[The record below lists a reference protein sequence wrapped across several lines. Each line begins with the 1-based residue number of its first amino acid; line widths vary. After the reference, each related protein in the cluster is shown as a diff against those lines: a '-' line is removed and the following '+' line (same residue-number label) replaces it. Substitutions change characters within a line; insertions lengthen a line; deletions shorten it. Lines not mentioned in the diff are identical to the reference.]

1 MSGVND
7 LYIHNVEHGQMIAQ
21 GIMAAAIGV
30 AVSDNTT
37 STVLAAGETYTG
49 TGVNVS
55 SYSSVVVAVLTD
67 MDGTLYME
75 FSPDGTN
82 WDSSL
87 SYSVAAGSN
96 DVHRLTVTR
105 SYFRARFT
113 NTSAASQTYFRL
125 QTIVGF
131 QPALTSALNSV
142 LQNDA
147 DAMVV
152 RTTDFNLLVAQSL
165 YQGTQNT
172 IKDGINNDIDTASVP
187 EDIWQ
192 AGGTYTGFPTG
203 TVEAGEI
210 VVAGADTGTV
220 YYSYLASSTSTD
232 YVFGSK
238 AISGAGTYA
247 LGHNIWRCNFAYFV
261 ASSATAFNVG
271 LISIRITVT
280 KANVFCTIA
289 IGYSQSYCS
298 AYTVP
303 YNSAVYID
311 RIQGSIRGSTSASL
325 DGFFWYRPINES
337 PRLRFPFVL
346 QFGSLYFDDVDY
358 LIRIPS
364 QTDIIPR
371 INACSANNIEAS
383 ISYRLLKIK

>member
-1 MSGVND
+1 MT
-7 LYIHNVEHGQMIAQ
+7 Q
-21 GIMAAAIGV
+21 GYASN
-30 AVSDNTT
+30 SDGK
-37 STVLAAGETYTG
+37 VLDGNSSSATLNAGATYTG
-49 TGVNVS
+49 TAVS
-55 SYSSVVVAVLTD
+55 VEKYGSVVIAVKTD
-67 MDGTLYME
+67 QNGTLYAD
-75 FSPDGTN
+75 FSSDGTN

-87 SYSVAAGSN
+87 PYAVVADSN

-105 SYFRARFT
+105 KYFRVRFT
-113 NTSAASQTYFRL
+113 NTSASNQTYFRL
-125 QTIVGF
+125 QCMAGV
-131 QPALTSALNSV
+131 QPPLTSPLNSV

-147 DAMVV
+147 DAVVV
-152 RTTDFNLLVAQSL
+152 RNTDFNLLVAQSL
-165 YQGTQNT
+165 YQDTQNT
-172 IKDGINNDIDTASVP
+172 IKDGLNADIDTGSVP

-203 TVEAGEI
+203 AVEAGEI

-238 AISGAGTYA
+238 AIAGAGTYA

-261 ASSATAFNVG
+261 AASATAFNVG
-271 LISIRITVT
+271 LISIRNTVT
-280 KANVFCTIA
+280 TANVFCTIE

-311 RIQGSIRGSTSASL
+311 RIQGSVRGSTSASL
-325 DGFFWYRPINES
+325 DGFFWYRTVNES

-383 ISYRLLKIK
+383 ISYRLLKVK